1 MFAKLQ
7 TLINSYVKISMVV
20 MLCRVFSGF
29 KPGDFFVE
37 KWKILKKKKINE
49 IQAFDL
55 KSLLRASKRDN
66 RIKLNTNKTIIFS

>member
-29 KPGDFFVE
+29 KPRDFFVE
-37 KWKILKKKKINE
+37 KWEILKNKKIDE

-55 KSLLRASKRDN
+55 KSLLCASKRDN
-66 RIKLNTNKTIIFS
+66 RIKLNTNKAIIFS